1 MREFNSELPTV
12 LYRRGVDL
20 QAATLEVG
28 DYILSPDICCE
39 RKSLDDL
46 AQSLANGRLFKQVE
60 QVKNHFLLITF
71 LFHIFQMTKHYK
83 RCILLVESTE
93 KYRNRVAKIGAFQ
106 V

>member
-20 QAATLEVG
+20 VAATLEIG

-46 AQSLANGRLFKQVE
+46 AQSLENGRLFKQIE
-60 QVKNHFLLITF
+60 QVQNYFDN
-71 LFHIFQMTKHYK
+71 LF
-83 RCILLVESTE
+83 
-93 KYRNRVAKIGAFQ
+93 A
-106 V
+106 